1 MTRIT
6 TGNRNPRNLSIDSK
20 GSIHDDA
27 TATDLGFRAG
37 TVAGDIHLEQFG
49 QILVDGF
56 GQQWFENG
64 WLSMYFQQATADREP
79 VDAWLDGDGDLRTA
93 GINTPEG
100 AVVAE
105 GNAGL
110 GTAGPSALYARDR
123 RSVDPSQLRMLRDVR
138 IGQALDIKVRSP
150 WATNQHA
157 RMNANTMTAPMD
169 WYGTSSPWG
178 GGISSPLTTCQ
189 LMVAGVTDSIAASCG
204 DFVGLYGAIE
214 IRNLAGPLMLDHEY
228 VISGEVIDVSET
240 PKTEVLWYR
249 TQARPSID
257 PEGPVVA
264 ELTMM
269 TRLLKG
275 SSPRYS

>member
-6 TGNRNPRNLSIDSK
+6 TGNRNPRNLSINSK

-79 VDAWLDGDGDLRTA
+79 VEAWLDGEGDIRTA

-110 GTAGPSALYARDR
+110 GAAGPSALYARHR

-138 IGQALDIKVRSP
+138 IGQGKENARKFLIDNPDMAAEIEEKIRADAGLVDIEE
-150 WATNQHA
+150 
-157 RMNANTMTAPMD
+157 
-169 WYGTSSPWG
+169 
-178 GGISSPLTTCQ
+178 LTKDEAVMVEGQ
-189 LMVAGVTDSIAASCG
+189 DSEPVIGEVAG
-204 DFVGLYGAIE
+204 
-214 IRNLAGPLMLDHEY
+214 
-228 VISGEVIDVSET
+228 
-240 PKTEVLWYR
+240 
-249 TQARPSID
+249 
-257 PEGPVVA
+257 
-264 ELTMM
+264 
-269 TRLLKG
+269 
-275 SSPRYS
+275 